1 MGATKDLFSLMRLEE
16 TQIEGYFATKKEVVK
31 QSTNFITNILDSGE
45 YNIHELL
52 SQSKRASESLEVIN
66 SEILKRLPQ
75 ENFEA
80 FGLKGTF
87 RNGCEKLNFSEDEV
101 VAELEEKLKQR
112 KELVKVATKSDEPI
126 FDSDGIE
133 VPKVSS
139 TQIKSSLSI
148 SF

>member
-1 MGATKDLFSLMRLEE
+1 MSKGLFELMQMEE
-16 TQIEGYFATKKEVVK
+16 IETTNFLPSKKELVK
-31 QSTNFITNILDSGE
+31 QSTNFITNILDSGD

-87 RNGCEKLNFSEDEV
+87 RNGGEKLNFSEDHL
-101 VAELEEKLKQR
+101 VAELEKKLAQR
-112 KELVKVATKSDEPI
+112 KELVKTATKSDETI
-126 FDSDGIE
+126 FDSDGVE
-133 VPKVSS
+133 VTKVSS

>member
-1 MGATKDLFSLMRLEE
+1 MSKGLFELMQMEE
-16 TQIEGYFATKKEVVK
+16 IETTNFLPSKKELVK

-87 RNGCEKLNFSEDEV
+87 RQGGEKLNFSEDEV
-101 VAELEEKLKQR
+101 VAELEKKLAQR
-112 KELVKVATKSDEPI
+112 KELVKTATKSDETI
-126 FDSDGIE
+126 YDSYGVE
-133 VPKVSS
+133 VTKVSS

>member
-1 MGATKDLFSLMRLEE
+1 MSKGLFELMQMEE
-16 TQIEGYFATKKEVVK
+16 IETTNFLPTKKELVN

-52 SQSKRASESLEVIN
+52 SQSKRASESLDVIN

-87 RNGCEKLNFSEDEV
+87 RQGGEKLNFSEDEV
-101 VAELEEKLKQR
+101 VAELEKKLAQR
-112 KELVKVATKSDEPI
+112 KELVKTATKSDDLI
-126 FDSDGIE
+126 YDSDGVE
-133 VPKVSS
+133 VTKVSS

>member
-1 MGATKDLFSLMRLEE
+1 MSKDLFLMMREQEIE
-16 TQIEGYFATKKEVVK
+16 TSNFLPTKKEVVK
-31 QSTNFITNILDSGE
+31 ATTNFITDLLDSGE

-52 SQSKRASESLEVIN
+52 SQSKRASESLDVIN

-87 RNGCEKLNFSEDEV
+87 RNGGEKLNFSEDWLV
-101 VAELEEKLKQR
+101 SELEKKLAQR
-112 KELVKVATKSDEPI
+112 KELVKIATKSDEPI
-126 FDSDGIE
+126 YDSEGLE
-133 VPKVSS
+133 VTKVSI

>member
-1 MGATKDLFSLMRLEE
+1 MSKGLFELMQMEE
-16 TQIEGYFATKKEVVK
+16 IETTNFLPTKKELVK
-31 QSTNFITNILDSGE
+31 QSTNFITNILDSGN

-52 SQSKRASESLEVIN
+52 SQAKRASESLDVIN

-87 RNGCEKLNFSEDEV
+87 RQGGEKLNFSEDEV

-112 KELVKVATKSDEPI
+112 KELLKLAFNRKEEFTV
-126 FDSDGIE
+126 DGVY
-133 VPKVSS
+133 VPLVSS
-139 TQIKSSLSI
+139 SQIKSSLSI

>member
-31 QSTNFITNILDSGE
+31 QTTNFITNILDSGE

-87 RNGCEKLNFSEDEV
+87 RQGGEKLNFSEDEV

-112 KELVKVATKSDEPI
+112 KELLKLAFNRKEEFTV
-126 FDSDGIE
+126 DGVY
-133 VPKVSS
+133 VPLVSS
-139 TQIKSSLSI
+139 SQIKSSLSI

>member
-16 TQIEGYFATKKEVVK
+16 TQIEGYFATKKELVK

-80 FGLKGTF
+80 FGLKGAF
-87 RNGCEKLNFSEDEV
+87 RQGGEKLNFSEDEV
-101 VAELEEKLKQR
+101 VAELEKKLAQR
-112 KELVKVATKSDEPI
+112 KELVKTATKSDEPI
-126 FDSDGIE
+126 YDSDGVE
-133 VPKVSS
+133 VTKVSI

>member
-1 MGATKDLFSLMRLEE
+1 MSKGLFELMQMEE
-16 TQIEGYFATKKEVVK
+16 IETTNFLPTKKEVIK
-31 QSTNFITNILDSGE
+31 QTTNFITDLLDSGE

-52 SQSKRASESLEVIN
+52 SQSKRASESLDVIN
-66 SEILKRLPQ
+66 TEILKRLPQ

-87 RNGCEKLNFSEDEV
+87 RNGGEKLNFSDDHL

-133 VPKVSS
+133 VTKVSS

>member
-1 MGATKDLFSLMRLEE
+1 MSKGLFELMQMEE
-16 TQIEGYFATKKEVVK
+16 IETTNFLPSKKELVK

-87 RNGCEKLNFSEDEV
+87 RNGGEKLNFSEDHV
-101 VAELEEKLKQR
+101 VYELEEKLKQR
-112 KELVKVATKSDEPI
+112 KELVKTATKSDEPI
-126 FDSDGIE
+126 YDSDGVE
-133 VPKVSS
+133 VTKVSS

>member
-1 MGATKDLFSLMRLEE
+1 MSKGLFELMQMEE
-16 TQIEGYFATKKEVVK
+16 IETTNFLPTKKELVK

-80 FGLKGTF
+80 FGLKGAF
-87 RNGCEKLNFSEDEV
+87 RQGGEKLNFSEDEV

-112 KELVKVATKSDEPI
+112 KELLKLAFNRKEEFTV
-126 FDSDGIE
+126 DGVY
-133 VPKVSS
+133 VPLVSS
-139 TQIKSSLSI
+139 SQIKSSLSI

>member
-1 MGATKDLFSLMRLEE
+1 MSKDLFLMMREQEIQTSNFLPS
-16 TQIEGYFATKKEVVK
+16 KKEVVK
-31 QSTNFITNILDSGE
+31 ATTNFITDLLDSGE

-87 RNGCEKLNFSEDEV
+87 KNGGEKLNYSEDHII
-101 VAELEEKLKQR
+101 AELEKKLAQR
-112 KELVKVATKSDEPI
+112 KELVKTATKSDEPI
-126 FDSDGIE
+126 YDSEGLE
-133 VPKVSS
+133 VTKVSS

>member
-1 MGATKDLFSLMRLEE
+1 MSKGLFELMQMEE
-16 TQIEGYFATKKEVVK
+16 IETTNFLPSKKELVK

-87 RNGCEKLNFSEDEV
+87 RNGGEKLNFSEDEV

-112 KELVKVATKSDEPI
+112 KELVKTATKSDEPI
-126 FDSDGIE
+126 YDSDGVE
-133 VPKVSS
+133 VTKVSS

>member
-1 MGATKDLFSLMRLEE
+1 MSKGLFELMQMEE
-16 TQIEGYFATKKEVVK
+16 IETTNFLPTKKEVVK
-31 QSTNFITNILDSGE
+31 QTTNFITNILDSGE

-87 RNGCEKLNFSEDEV
+87 RNGGEKLNFSEDHL
-101 VAELEEKLKQR
+101 VAELEKKLAQR
-112 KELVKVATKSDEPI
+112 KELVKTATKSDEPI
-126 FDSDGIE
+126 YDSDGVE
-133 VPKVSS
+133 VTKVSS

-148 SF
+148 TF

>member
-1 MGATKDLFSLMRLEE
+1 MSKGLFELMQMEE
-16 TQIEGYFATKKEVVK
+16 IETTNFLPSKKELVK

-52 SQSKRASESLEVIN
+52 SQSKRASESLEVIK

-75 ENFEA
+75 ENFEE
-80 FGLKGTF
+80 FGLKGMF
-87 RNGCEKLNFSEDEV
+87 RQGGEKLNFSEDEV
-101 VAELEEKLKQR
+101 VAELEKKLAQR
-112 KELVKVATKSDEPI
+112 KELVKTATKSDETI
-126 FDSDGIE
+126 YDSDGVE
-133 VPKVSS
+133 VTKVSS

>member
-31 QSTNFITNILDSGE
+31 QTTNFITNILDSGE

-80 FGLKGTF
+80 FGLKGMF
-87 RNGCEKLNFSEDEV
+87 RQGGEKLNFSEDEV
-101 VAELEEKLKQR
+101 VAELEKKLAQR
-112 KELVKVATKSDEPI
+112 KELVKTATKSDEPI
-126 FDSDGIE
+126 YDSDGVE
-133 VPKVSS
+133 VTKVSS

>member
-1 MGATKDLFSLMRLEE
+1 MSKGLFELMQMEE
-16 TQIEGYFATKKEVVK
+16 IETTNFLPTKKEVVK
-31 QSTNFITNILDSGE
+31 QTTNFITNILESGE

-66 SEILKRLPQ
+66 AEILKRLPQ

-87 RNGCEKLNFSEDEV
+87 RQGGEKLNFSEDHLV
-101 VAELEEKLKQR
+101 TELEKKLAQR
-112 KELVKVATKSDEPI
+112 KELVKTATKSDETI
-126 FDSDGIE
+126 YDSDGVE
-133 VPKVSS
+133 VTKVSS

>member
-1 MGATKDLFSLMRLEE
+1 MSKGLFELMQMEE
-16 TQIEGYFATKKEVVK
+16 IETTNFLPSKKELVK
-31 QSTNFITNILDSGE
+31 QSTNFITNILDSGD

-52 SQSKRASESLEVIN
+52 SQSKRASESLDVIN

-87 RNGCEKLNFSEDEV
+87 RQGGEKLNFSDDHL
-101 VAELEEKLKQR
+101 VAELEKKLAQR
-112 KELVKVATKSDEPI
+112 KELVKTATKSDETI
-126 FDSDGIE
+126 FDSDGVE
-133 VPKVSS
+133 VTKVSS